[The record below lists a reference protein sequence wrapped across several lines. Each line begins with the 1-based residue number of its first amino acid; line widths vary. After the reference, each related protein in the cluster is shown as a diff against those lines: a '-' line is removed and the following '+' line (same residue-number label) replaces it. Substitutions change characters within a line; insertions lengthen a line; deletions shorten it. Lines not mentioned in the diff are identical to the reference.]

1 MSEEANVPTPTPEER
16 LAALENQSFIMYLQ
30 LNAVTKILIDKG
42 ILDKESLTQEMDELN
57 KQLYD
62 ITMELMEKDKVA
74 VGESVT
80 EVTAE

>member
-1 MSEEANVPTPTPEER
+1 MSEETQAVPVPTQEER

-42 ILDKESLTQEMDELN
+42 VLDKEVLTQEMDELN

-62 ITMELMEKDKVA
+62 ITMELMDKDKA
-74 VGESVT
+74 AAAET
-80 EVTAE
+80 VTAE